1 MLSCKKIDSV
11 LIKLSRIKMIVFF
24 IAFTNFFLCSNW
36 YLKKRILQN
45 QFIYVLKL
53 FMLKYL
59 SKTNR
64 RNLSL
69 YKNHGQS
76 LSKRFALG
84 KNHILSSV
92 SFFYVAFPLHKCI
105 INKKK
110 LTYQNCLTY
119 WIFLHGV
126 SGLWVITTLSWTV
139 LTLINHW
146 RFHTVCQ

>member
-1 MLSCKKIDSV
+1 MVTNKDD
-11 LIKLSRIKMIVFF
+11 FF
-24 IAFTNFFLCSNW
+24 LTAITNFFMQLLIS
-36 YLKKRILQN
+36 KEKDSAKS
-45 QFIYVLKL
+45 IYICTQIVDVKIS
-53 FMLKYL
+53 FQ
-59 SKTNR
+59 KTNR

-110 LTYQNCLTY
+110 LTYQNCLTC

>member
-1 MLSCKKIDSV
+1 MIFF
-11 LIKLSRIKMIVFF
+11 KLLLQI
-24 IAFTNFFLCSNW
+24 FLCSNW
-36 YLKKRILQN
+36 YPKKRILQN

-53 FMLKYL
+53 LMLKYL

-69 YKNHGQS
+69 YKNHEQS

-92 SFFYVAFPLHKCI
+92 SFFYGAFPLHKCI